1 MKLKRNQIVNP
12 IIVIVLPTSIF
23 LFFLQREKEIRQHY
37 TIQINGKQNEI
48 NDLFNQWDIY
58 KQIQEEKIKDLNA
71 QIAVLRTKNIELEN
85 KKQEIK
91 TIYYE
96 KYIEIR
102 DYNVTN
108 VVDEFN
114 SIFAANNIE

>member
-12 IIVIVLPTSIF
+12 IIVIVLSTSIF